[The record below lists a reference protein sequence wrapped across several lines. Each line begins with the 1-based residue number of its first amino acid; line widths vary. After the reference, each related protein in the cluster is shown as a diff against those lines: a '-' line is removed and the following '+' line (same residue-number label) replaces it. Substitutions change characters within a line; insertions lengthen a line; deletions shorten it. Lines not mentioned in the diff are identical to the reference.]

1 MLSSV
6 ERTSSCKGGL
16 EEGENPAEWEVTRL
30 RILKVRSTTPVVLC
44 SRIGEILMI
53 PTQHL
58 EANSFIRRRRGR
70 TETSPQAPKHRD
82 GCMHETLEISSPALP
97 CPRLPNI
104 TAESSLLEQVTSS
117 RPTSIIYTVM
127 AFPFRIPR
135 ARAPLSSITNTTG
148 KCPVLKGRSL
158 LDLMDNPSPSLL
170 KSYWPINN
178 SNCSNSNSCNI
189 NSDYRCISNSTRN
202 RSITRM
208 SSMYSTTPI
217 LPTTRITTL
226 FGGLARP

>member
-16 EEGENPAEWEVTRL
+16 EEGEDPVEWEVTRP
-30 RILKVRSTTPVVLC
+30 RTMKVRSTIPVVLC
-44 SRIGEILMI
+44 SRIGEISMS

-82 GCMHETLEISSPALP
+82 GC
-97 CPRLPNI
+97 PRLPNI
-104 TAESSLLEQVTSS
+104 TAESSLLEQAMPS
-117 RPTSIIYTVM
+117 RPTSIIYTVV
-127 AFPFRIPR
+127 AFPFRIP
-135 ARAPLSSITNTTG
+135 RAPLSSITNTTD

-158 LDLMDNPSPSLL
+158 LDLMDNLSPSLL

-178 SNCSNSNSCNI
+178 SNYSSNNSNSCNI
-189 NSDYRCISNSTRN
+189 NSDYRCISNSTHN
-202 RSITRM
+202 RSIIRM

-217 LPTTRITTL
+217 LPTTRVTTL